1 MTHSCRINLQE
12 VSLFC
17 EEQREGSMKN
27 ITLFSQILQQIDRNI
42 FQKSVYQY
50 QTDKH
55 NKGINSWTHLTAML
69 FCHLSKSQSIREITN
84 GLLSASGN
92 LNHMGIQGKC
102 PSRSSLSYINEHRD
116 WRMFREFYF
125 LLKEDLQNKGHLGR
139 KKFRKIKRKIYM
151 LDSTVI
157 SLCLKVFDWAKYR
170 QEKGAIKLHTLLDY
184 DGCMPSYLFMTEGRQ
199 SDIKHAQYMTLPK
212 KSVVVADRGYQD
224 FSMLFNWDKNN
235 IYFVIR
241 LKKSINYKMI
251 KELPVNK
258 NDDDKILKDEMIM
271 LTESGTNN
279 DYPKAI
285 RRVAVYDKT
294 NDKVIEL
301 ITNNLTWTASTIA
314 ELYKQRWMV
323 EIFFKELKQHLKIKS
338 FIGTN
343 ENAMWVQI
351 WTALI
356 SLLLLRYL
364 KEIAKYNW
372 SLSNLIAFL
381 RMNLFVKILLTEW
394 LNNPFKPP
402 EDLSFNS
409 RQQILFL

>member
-1 MTHSCRINLQE
+1 MQ
-12 VSLFC
+12 
-17 EEQREGSMKN
+17 N
-27 ITLFSQILQQIDRNI
+27 ITIFSQILQQIDRI
-42 FQKSVYQY
+42 LFHKAVREY

-69 FCHLSKSQSIREITN
+69 FCHLSKAQSIREITN

-92 LNHMGIQGKC
+92 LNHLGIQGKC

-125 LLKEDLQNKGHLGR
+125 LLKENLQNKGHLKR
-139 KKFRKIKRKIYM
+139 KKFKTIKRKIYL
-151 LDSTVI
+151 LDSTII

-199 SDIKHAQYMTLPK
+199 ADVKHAHYMLLPK

-224 FSMLFNWDKNN
+224 FSMLYDWSKSD

-241 LKKSINYKMI
+241 LKKSINHEMI
-251 KELPVNK
+251 KEFPLKENDNK
-258 NDDDKILKDEMIM
+258 NILKDELIE
-271 LTESGTNN
+271 LTEQESK
-279 DYPKAI
+279 DHYPKAI
-285 RRVAVYDKT
+285 RRVAVFDENNK
-294 NDKVIEL
+294 KVIEL

-314 ELYKQRWMV
+314 ELYKQRWMI

-343 ENAMWVQI
+343 ENAMWIQI

-356 SLLLLRYL
+356 TLLLLRYM
-364 KEIAKYNW
+364 KETAKYGW

-381 RMNLFVKILLTEW
+381 RMNLFVKILLLEW
-394 LNNPFKPP
+394 LNNPFKPR
-402 EDLSFNS
+402 EDFSLNF
-409 RQQILFL
+409 RQQELFR

>member
-1 MTHSCRINLQE
+1 M
-12 VSLFC
+12 FC

>member
-1 MTHSCRINLQE
+1 MLCK
-12 VSLFC
+12 
-17 EEQREGSMKN
+17 EQREGSMKN

-42 FQKSVYQY
+42 FQKAVKQY

-55 NKGINSWTHLTAML
+55 SKGINSWTHLTAML
-69 FCHLSKSQSIREITN
+69 FCHISKAQSIREITN
-84 GLLSASGN
+84 GLLSATGN
-92 LNHMGIQGKC
+92 LNHLGIQGRS

-125 LLKEDLQNKGHLGR
+125 LLKENIEKRGCLGR
-139 KKFRKIKRKIYM
+139 KKCKKIKRKIYM

-199 SDIKHAQYMTLPK
+199 SDVKHAHYMLLPK

-224 FSMLFNWDKNN
+224 FSMLYDWDKND

-241 LKKSINYKMI
+241 LKKSINHEMI
-251 KELPVNK
+251 KELPLKESDN
-258 NDDDKILKDEMIM
+258 NKILKDELIR
-271 LTESGTNN
+271 LTEEETKEH
-279 DYPKAI
+279 YPKAI
-285 RRVAVYDKT
+285 RRVAVYDEK
-294 NDKVIEL
+294 NEKVIEL

-314 ELYKQRWMV
+314 ELYKQRWMI

-338 FIGTN
+338 FIGIN
-343 ENAMWVQI
+343 ENAMWIQI

-356 SLLLLRYL
+356 TLLLLRYL
-364 KEIAKYNW
+364 KEIAKFSW

-381 RMNLFVKILLTEW
+381 RMNLFVKILLIEW
-394 LNNPFKPP
+394 LDNPFKPP
-402 EDLSFNS
+402 EDFSLTN
-409 RQQILFL
+409 RQESLF

>member
-1 MTHSCRINLQE
+1 M
-12 VSLFC
+12 FC

-42 FQKSVYQY
+42 FQKSVSKY

-125 LLKEDLQNKGHLGR
+125 LLKEDLQNKEHLGR
-139 KKFRKIKRKIYM
+139 KKFKKIKRKIYL

-241 LKKSINYKMI
+241 LKKSINHKMI

-285 RRVAVYDKT
+285 RRVVVYDKT

-343 ENAMWVQI
+343 ENAMWIQI

-381 RMNLFVKILLTEW
+381 RMNLFVKILLKEW
-394 LNNPFKPP
+394 LDNPFKPP

-409 RQQILFL
+409 RQQILFF

>member
-1 MTHSCRINLQE
+1 
-12 VSLFC
+12 
-17 EEQREGSMKN
+17 MKN

-42 FQKSVYQY
+42 FQRCVNQY

-125 LLKEDLQNKGHLGR
+125 LLKDHLQSKGYLGR
-139 KKFRKIKRKIYM
+139 KMFKKMKRKIYL

-184 DGCMPSYLFMTEGRQ
+184 DGCMPSYLFMTEGKQ
-199 SDIKHAQYMTLPK
+199 SDIKHAQYMLLPK

-224 FSMLFNWDKNN
+224 FSMLFNWEKNN

-241 LKKSINYKMI
+241 LKKSINHMMI

-271 LTESGTNN
+271 LTEAGTNN

-294 NDKVIEL
+294 NDKLIEL
-301 ITNNLTWTASTIA
+301 ITNNLTWTASTVA
-314 ELYKQRWMV
+314 ELYKQRWMI

-343 ENAMWVQI
+343 ENAMWIQI

-394 LNNPFKPP
+394 LDSPFKPP
-402 EDLSFNS
+402 EDFSFNN
-409 RQQILFL
+409 RQQTLF

>member
-1 MTHSCRINLQE
+1 
-12 VSLFC
+12 
-17 EEQREGSMKN
+17 MKN
-27 ITLFSQILQQIDRNI
+27 ITLFSQILQQINRNI
-42 FQKSVYQY
+42 FHKAVEKY

-55 NKGINSWTHLTAML
+55 SKGINSWTHLTAML
-69 FCHLSKSQSIREITN
+69 FCHLSKAQSIREITN
-84 GLLSASGN
+84 GLLSVSGN
-92 LNHMGIQGKC
+92 LNHLGIQGKT

-125 LLKEDLQNKGHLGR
+125 LLKENLQNEGYLER
-139 KKFRKIKRKIYM
+139 KKFKKIKRKIYM
-151 LDSTVI
+151 LDATII

-170 QEKGAIKLHTLLDY
+170 REKGAIKLHTMLDY
-184 DGCMPSYLFMTEGRQ
+184 DGCMPSYLFMTAGKQ
-199 SDIKHAQYMTLPK
+199 ADVKHAQYMLLPK
-212 KSVVVADRGYQD
+212 RSVVVADRGYQD
-224 FSMLFNWDKNN
+224 FSMLFDWEKND

-241 LKKSINYKMI
+241 LKKSINHEMI
-251 KELPVNK
+251 KELPLRNTDNAK
-258 NDDDKILKDEMIM
+258 LLKDELIM
-271 LTESGTNN
+271 LTEDGTK
-279 DYPKAI
+279 DEYPKAI
-285 RRVAVYDKT
+285 RRLAVYDEK

-343 ENAMWVQI
+343 ENAMWIQI

-356 SLLLLRYL
+356 TLLLLRYL
-364 KEIAKYNW
+364 KEIAKYGW

-394 LNNPFKPP
+394 LDNPFKPP
-402 EDLSFNS
+402 EDFSICN
-409 RQQILFL
+409 RQEELF

>member
-1 MTHSCRINLQE
+1 
-12 VSLFC
+12 
-17 EEQREGSMKN
+17 MKN
-27 ITLFSQILQQIDRNI
+27 ITLFSQILQQINRNI
-42 FQKSVYQY
+42 FHKALEKY

-55 NKGINSWTHLTAML
+55 SKGINSFTHLTAML
-69 FCHLSKSQSIREITN
+69 FCHLSKAQSIREITN
-84 GLLSASGN
+84 GLLSVSGN
-92 LNHMGIQGKC
+92 LNHLGIQGKT

-125 LLKEDLQNKGHLGR
+125 LLKENLQNEGYLER
-139 KKFRKIKRKIYM
+139 KKFKKIKRKIYM
-151 LDSTVI
+151 LDSTII

-170 QEKGAIKLHTLLDY
+170 REKGAIKLHTMLDY
-184 DGCMPSYLFMTEGRQ
+184 DGCMPSYLFMTAGKQ
-199 SDIKHAQYMTLPK
+199 ADVKHAQYMLLPK
-212 KSVVVADRGYQD
+212 RSVVVADRGYQD
-224 FSMLFNWDKNN
+224 FSMLFDWEKND

-241 LKKSINYKMI
+241 LKKSINHEMI
-251 KELPVNK
+251 KELPLRNTDNAK
-258 NDDDKILKDEMIM
+258 LLKDELIM
-271 LTESGTNN
+271 LTEDGTK
-279 DYPKAI
+279 DEYPKAI
-285 RRVAVYDKT
+285 RRLAVYDEK

-343 ENAMWVQI
+343 ENAMWIQI

-356 SLLLLRYL
+356 TLLLLRYL
-364 KEIAKYNW
+364 KEIAKYTW

-394 LNNPFKPP
+394 LDNPFKPP
-402 EDLSFNS
+402 EDFSMCN
-409 RQQILFL
+409 RQEELF

>member
-1 MTHSCRINLQE
+1 
-12 VSLFC
+12 
-17 EEQREGSMKN
+17 MKN
-27 ITLFSQILQQIDRNI
+27 ITLFSQILQQINRNI
-42 FQKSVYQY
+42 FHKAVEKY

-55 NKGINSWTHLTAML
+55 SKGINSWTHLTAML
-69 FCHLSKSQSIREITN
+69 FCHISKAQSIREITN
-84 GLLSASGN
+84 GLLSAAGN
-92 LNHMGIQGKC
+92 LNHLGIQGKT

-125 LLKEDLQNKGHLGR
+125 LLKEDIQHNGYLKR
-139 KKFRKIKRKIYM
+139 TKFKRIKRKIYM

-170 QEKGAIKLHTLLDY
+170 QEKGAIKLHTMLDY
-184 DGCMPSYLFMTEGRQ
+184 DGCMPSYLFMTAGKQ
-199 SDIKHAQYMTLPK
+199 SDVKHAQYILLPK
-212 KSVVVADRGYQD
+212 RSVVVADRGYQD
-224 FSMLFNWDKNN
+224 FSMLNDWDKND

-241 LKKSINYKMI
+241 LKKSINHEMT
-251 KELPVNK
+251 KELQPRDTDNE
-258 NDDDKILKDEMIM
+258 KILKDELIR
-271 LTESGTNN
+271 LTEDATKAE
-279 DYPKAI
+279 YPKTI
-285 RRVAVYDKT
+285 RRVAVYDEK
-294 NDKVIEL
+294 NDNTIEL

-343 ENAMWVQI
+343 QNAMWIQI

-364 KEIAKYNW
+364 KEIAKYAW

-381 RMNLFVKILLTEW
+381 RMNLFVKIMLTEW
-394 LNNPFKPP
+394 LDNPFKPP
-402 EDLSFNS
+402 EDFSLNN
-409 RQQILFL
+409 RQEELF

>member
-1 MTHSCRINLQE
+1 
-12 VSLFC
+12 
-17 EEQREGSMKN
+17 MKN

-42 FQKSVYQY
+42 FHKAVEQY

-55 NKGINSWTHLTAML
+55 SKGINSWTHLTAML
-69 FCHLSKSQSIREITN
+69 FCHISKAQSIREITN
-84 GLLSASGN
+84 GLLSASGD
-92 LNHMGIQGKC
+92 LNHLGIQGKS

-125 LLKEDLQNKGHLGR
+125 LLKENLQDKGHLKR
-139 KKFRKIKRKIYM
+139 EKFKKIKRKIYM

-199 SDIKHAQYMTLPK
+199 ADVKHAQYMLLPK

-224 FSMLFNWDKNN
+224 FSMLYDWDKND

-241 LKKSINYKMI
+241 LKKSINHEMI
-251 KELPVNK
+251 KEFPLKESDN
-258 NDDDKILKDEMIM
+258 NKILKDELIR
-271 LTESGTNN
+271 LTEEETKER
-279 DYPKAI
+279 YPKEI
-285 RRVAVYDKT
+285 RRVAVYDEKNKKT
-294 NDKVIEL
+294 IEL

-314 ELYKQRWMV
+314 ELYKQRWMI
-323 EIFFKELKQHLKIKS
+323 ETFFKELKQHLKIKS

-343 ENAMWVQI
+343 ENAMWIQI

-356 SLLLLRYL
+356 TLLLLRYL
-364 KEIAKYNW
+364 KEIAKYAW

-381 RMNLFVKILLTEW
+381 RMNLFVKIILMEW

-402 EDLSFNS
+402 EDFSLTN
-409 RQQILFL
+409 RQESLF

>member
-1 MTHSCRINLQE
+1 
-12 VSLFC
+12 
-17 EEQREGSMKN
+17 MKN
-27 ITLFSQILQQIDRNI
+27 ITLFSQILQQINRNI
-42 FQKSVYQY
+42 FHKALEKY

-55 NKGINSWTHLTAML
+55 SKGINSFTHLTAML
-69 FCHLSKSQSIREITN
+69 FCHLSKAQSIREITN
-84 GLLSASGN
+84 GLLSVSGN
-92 LNHMGIQGKC
+92 LNHLGIQGKT

-125 LLKEDLQNKGHLGR
+125 LLKENLQNEGYLER

-151 LDSTVI
+151 LDSTII

-170 QEKGAIKLHTLLDY
+170 REKGAIKLHTMLDY
-184 DGCMPSYLFMTEGRQ
+184 DGCMPSYLFMTAGKQ
-199 SDIKHAQYMTLPK
+199 ADVKHAQYMLLPK
-212 KSVVVADRGYQD
+212 RSVVVADRGYQD
-224 FSMLFNWDKNN
+224 FSMLFDWEKND

-241 LKKSINYKMI
+241 LKKSINHEMI
-251 KELPVNK
+251 KELPLRNTDNAK
-258 NDDDKILKDEMIM
+258 LLKDELIM
-271 LTESGTNN
+271 LTEDGTK
-279 DYPKAI
+279 DEYPKAI
-285 RRVAVYDKT
+285 RRLAVYDEK

-343 ENAMWVQI
+343 ENAMWIQSARGG

-356 SLLLLRYL
+356 TLLLLRYL
-364 KEIAKYNW
+364 KEIAKYTW

-394 LNNPFKPP
+394 LDNPFKPP
-402 EDLSFNS
+402 EDFSMCN
-409 RQQILFL
+409 RQEELF